1 MIKRNI
7 ANFLTILNL
16 LSGLSALFFLFE
28 YQRLDWA
35 IYAIFAGIF
44 WDYVDGFVARLTG
57 SSSELGLQLD
67 TLADMV
73 TSGVVPGFLMF
84 EMLKSFVFENK
95 ILAFGLAMI
104 IPVSTAIRLAK
115 FNIDSRQKYGFVG
128 LPAPANALMVASV
141 VWVLFFEKGHFLFSL
156 YAKPAFLIAF
166 VLFSGLILNA
176 PLRLIALKFQNFSWQ
191 ENKYK
196 YFFILISGILLMTG
210 GFGIFGLIILLYL
223 GFSLFVEYKNQQG

>member
-16 LSGLSALFFLFE
+16 ISGLFSLFFLFE

-73 TSGVVPGFLMF
+73 TSGVAPGFLMF
-84 EMLKSFVFENK
+84 EILKTFVFENE
-95 ILAFGLAMI
+95 ITAFALAMI
-104 IPVSTAIRLAK
+104 IPVSTALRLAK
-115 FNIDSRQKYGFVG
+115 FNIDSRQKYGFIG

-141 VWVLFFEKGHFLFSL
+141 VWVLTYQSGHFLYPL
-156 YAKPAFLIAF
+156 YTKPVFLIAF
-166 VLFSGLILNA
+166 VLFSGFILNA
-176 PLRLIALKFQNFSWQ
+176 PLRLIALKFQNFSWK
-191 ENKYK
+191 ENKHK
-196 YFFILISGILLMTG
+196 YIFILISGLLLMTG

-223 GFSLFVEYKNQQG
+223 GFSLFFEHQNRQG